1 MDMLISERLD
11 CEVSIFCITYN
22 QVEYLADALESFL
35 KQKTDF
41 KFEILI
47 NDDASTDGTTELALK
62 YREKYPDI
70 VRVVTHSENQFSKGI
85 NNNSEY
91 LYPIARGKYFAFCEG
106 DDYWTDSNKLQSQY
120 DYLKNNPKFGFCVHA
135 SINIDA
141 ETKCI
146 LSTKHL
152 YNQSCR
158 VRPEDVI
165 SKVQSFATASFFVER
180 GLYER
185 YLSSDIFKMPAHG
198 DQKMTLFFC
207 TMSNAYYIDSE
218 MSAYRMFSNGSIN
231 KTLAKDRNRL
241 ERDKE
246 ICEARIDL
254 LAAIN
259 RLTWGEYSDAVQIGQ
274 DEAQYVYLMQCGCY
288 NELVSPKWVDRFKKE
303 NRLTRARIKLQSMF
317 PNVMRLVISTY
328 RSIKY

>member
-1 MDMLISERLD
+1 MDFLKSKESD
-11 CEVSIFCITYN
+11 YEVSIFCITYN
-22 QVEYLADALESFL
+22 QVEYLSDAIDSFL
-35 KQKTDF
+35 GQKTNF

-62 YREKYPDI
+62 YQEKYPDVI
-70 VRVVTHSENQFSKGI
+70 RVVTHLENQFSKGI

-91 LYPIARGKYFAFCEG
+91 LYPIAKGKYFAFCEG
-106 DDYWTDSNKLQSQY
+106 DDYWIDPNKLQIQY
-120 DYLKNNPKFGFCVHA
+120 DYLKQNPRFGFCVHA
-135 SINIDA
+135 SVNIDA
-141 ETKCI
+141 RTKAV

-152 YNQSCR
+152 YNQSCY

-185 YLSSDIFKMPAHG
+185 YLSSDIFRLPAHG
-198 DQKMTLFFC
+198 DQKMALFFC

-231 KTLAKDRNRL
+231 KTLAKDRNRF
-241 ERDKE
+241 ERDRE
-246 ICEARIDL
+246 ICEARIGL
-254 LAAIN
+254 LDAIN
-259 RLTWGEYSDAVQIGQ
+259 RLTRGEYLDAVQVGQ
-274 DEAQYVYLMQCGCY
+274 DEARYVYLMQCGCY
-288 NELVSPKWVDRFKKE
+288 RELISAKWIDRYKKE
-303 NRLTRARIKLQSMF
+303 SRLTRVRIKLQSMF
-317 PNVMRLVISTY
+317 PNVMRFLISKY